1 MVSTSRALAIAGAV
15 VGAAG
20 LGLGILSVALVG
32 GLGSSTTYDTT
43 YGDASAAFALLEVAV
58 GTGLLLVGLVLL
70 AQTATAVLGMLVVAC
85 SAAWFAPLWV
95 GWEGGPAIVRNA
107 GLIVAPLLPAFVLGV
122 AALMPPSAAGWRRV
136 ALRAV
141 VAVGILG
148 TAAVSVALAL
158 VLEPIRDRYCWNDC
172 TRDPFLVSDDIELA
186 RRLTSILLAFAAAGA
201 VVAALIAVVRLA
213 RAAPVTRRSSGPA
226 FAAVA
231 LAGIALAAYAASL
244 HFEPRELPDRSLYAA
259 LFVARS
265 LSLLVLAAALAWL
278 AVRPTLVRGRVTRL
292 AVDLERS
299 AAAGGLGPLLA
310 RTLGDPGL
318 RLGYPVG
325 TGSRIVDADGRALAF
340 DDARHVT
347 TLVTGD
353 EVVALV
359 ESDVRSVGALEHEL
373 GPAVR
378 LALGNERLRS
388 ESLARLE
395 DVTRSRA
402 RIVETAD
409 AARRRMERDLHD
421 GAQQRLLA
429 LTYDL
434 RVALTIAEGAGDDR
448 VLVPLRTGLARVAA
462 ASEELREIAHG
473 IFPAELA
480 SSGLEAALE
489 SLADVRPLRLAVDLP
504 AGRRYRPDVE
514 MAAYAAVVDA
524 VDAQAD
530 GGGMPVLVTIG
541 ERDGRLRLTVDGVE
555 SWGDRLV
562 LVEDRVLA
570 TGGELTAETPRLEVA
585 LPA

>member
-1 MVSTSRALAIAGAV
+1 MSTSRALAIAGAI

-58 GTGLLLVGLVLL
+58 GAGLLVVGLVLL
-70 AQTATAVLGMLVVAC
+70 AQTATAILGMLVVAC
-85 SAAWFAPLWV
+85 SAAWFAPLWI

-107 GLIVAPLLPAFVLGV
+107 GLIVAPLLPALVLGV
-122 AALMPPSAAGWRRV
+122 AALLPPTPGVASRV
-136 ALRAV
+136 AFRTVA
-141 VAVGILG
+141 AVGILA
-148 TAAVSVALAL
+148 TAAASTALAL
-158 VLEPIRDRYCWNDC
+158 VREPIRDRYCWNDC
-172 TRDPFLVSDDIELA
+172 TLDAFLVSDDVELA
-186 RRLTSILLAFAAAGA
+186 RRLTSIVLALAAASA
-201 VVAALIAVVRLA
+201 ILAALVAVVRLA
-213 RAAPVTRRSSGPA
+213 RAAPVTRRRSGPA

-231 LAGIALAAYAASL
+231 LAGLALAAYAATL
-244 HFEPRELPDRSLYAA
+244 HFEPRELPDRRLYEA

-265 LSLLVLAAALAWL
+265 LSLLVLAAALAWF

-325 TGSRIVDADGRALAF
+325 TGSRIVDADGRALVF

-359 ESDVRSVGALEHEL
+359 ESDVTSVGALEHEL

-434 RVALTIAEGAGDDR
+434 RVALAIAEEAADER
-448 VLVPLRTGLARVAA
+448 VLVPLRAGLARVTA

-489 SLADVRPLRLAVDLP
+489 SLADVRPVRLSVDLP
-504 AGRRYRPDVE
+504 AGRRYRADIE
-514 MAAYAAVVDA
+514 MAAYAVVVDA
-524 VDAQAD
+524 VELAEAEEA
-530 GGGMPVLVTIG
+530 VLVTIG
-541 ERDGRLRLTVDGVE
+541 ERDGRLQVDV
-555 SWGDRLV
+555 
-562 LVEDRVLA
+562 
-570 TGGELTAETPRLEVA
+570 
-585 LPA
+585 